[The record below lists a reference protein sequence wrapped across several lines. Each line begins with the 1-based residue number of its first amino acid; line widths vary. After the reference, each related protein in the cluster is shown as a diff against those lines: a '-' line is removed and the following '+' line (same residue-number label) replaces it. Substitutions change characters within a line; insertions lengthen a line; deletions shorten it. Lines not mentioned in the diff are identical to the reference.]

1 MNIDGYGY
9 LIPSDTNNYNVHGLI
24 KEVFGAANLP
34 IYKEEIKLAKGII
47 HLRKIL
53 PSTHKNTS
61 IMKILMA
68 KSKVYTNDE
77 YYGYGNTNILWHKT
91 KIGTRTIVDTL
102 VYLMLD
108 PLYEDNDEEIFGDE
122 RDEYFCTDIKKCDN
136 MKLMMLERQVDKLMS
151 QYENNPS
158 LSSVA
163 FNAFFSKIGY
173 LDIFKQEKYQKQFA
187 SEICKFIDQTYQYD
201 NPTKF
206 ISASQGYEK
215 SIRVI
220 TDTNKCIIFKHS
232 TTKKST
238 TSIKFT
244 FHTSMFVYHS
254 NKNNFSH
261 YKIEVEIFENQS
273 MKVSFSL
280 VKDKIARFDITHPV
294 VFVKPD
300 FNDSNVTFMGSFA
313 GYCYTRDE
321 SIKLASFYNDVIGMF
336 EYHFDNLKLPEY
348 SEDTKTNVQN
358 FKRISYFNVV

>member
-1 MNIDGYGY
+1 MNIDCYGY
-9 LIPSDTNNYNVHGLI
+9 LIPSNTNNYNVHGLI
-24 KEVFGAANLP
+24 KEVFEAANLP

-61 IMKILMA
+61 ILKILMG

-77 YYGYGNTNILWHKT
+77 YYGYGNTNALWHKT
-91 KIGTRTIVDTL
+91 KIGTRSIVDTL
-102 VYLMLD
+102 VCLILY
-108 PLYEDNDEEIFGDE
+108 PLYEDGGEEIFGDE
-122 RDEYFCTDIKKCDN
+122 RDEYFGTDFKKCDN
-136 MKLMMLERQVDKLMS
+136 IKLMMLERQVDKLMS
-151 QYENNPS
+151 QYGNNPS
-158 LSSVA
+158 LSSTA

-201 NPTKF
+201 KPTKF

-220 TDTNKCIIFKHS
+220 TDTNKCIIFKHAS
-232 TTKKST
+232 TKKST
-238 TSIKFT
+238 ISIKFI
-244 FHTSMFVYHS
+244 FHTSMFIYHS

-280 VKDKIARFDITHPV
+280 VKDKIARFNMEHPIV
-294 VFVKPD
+294 MVKQNL
-300 FNDSNVTFMGSFA
+300 NDSNITFMGSIA
-313 GYCYTRDE
+313 GCWYTHDE
-321 SIKLASFYNDVIGMF
+321 SIKLASFYNDVIGTF

-358 FKRISYFNVV
+358 FKQISYFNIV